1 MGRKSKI
8 ENHPNSKI
16 IITRLASGEEYSKI
30 VEDFPDIRYQ
40 DLDYYKQKKLPD
52 VLSKSNDLKIE
63 AEEIRGT
70 QTLAEVRALKTR
82 ALGVLEEAQ
91 KAGDLRTALLG
102 IREAR
107 GCLELCMKAEGQ
119 IDKQPQVNILLNPE
133 WIELKAVIIAA
144 LRPYPDAL
152 GAVRNAIK

>member
-1 MGRKSKI
+1 MGRKCKI
-8 ENHPNSKI
+8 ENHPHRNI
-16 IITRLASGEEYSKI
+16 IVKRLATEDEYSDI
-30 VEDFPDIRYQ
+30 LRDFPDLTWD

-70 QTLAEVRALKTR
+70 QILAEVRALKTR
-82 ALGVLEEAQ
+82 ALGILEEAQ
-91 KAGDLRTALLG
+91 KAGDLKTALLG

>member
-1 MGRKSKI
+1 MGRKCKI

-82 ALGVLEEAQ
+82 ALGILEEAQ
-91 KAGDLRTALLG
+91 KAGDLKTALLG

>member
-82 ALGVLEEAQ
+82 ALGILEAAE
-91 KAGDLRTALLG
+91 KAGDLKTALLG